1 MIYIYTPAWGRPMVW
16 KDLSTAQHDVELQLA
31 VTESEKPQWIEHADR
46 WILAVRWRQ
55 QTAILWKAEI

>member
-1 MIYIYTPAWGRPMVW
+1 MVW